1 MISKKLALDIIN
13 LSLETGADYSEI
25 FYEDSYSHSLMIE
38 NGKVNGSTS
47 SSLCGVGLRLLKG
60 NRSVYG
66 YTNDLSKN
74 GLTKLAKNLSASFN
88 DKRVLTVEGFKEV
101 KAANRNPIKDSYDN
115 HSCLLPYHQ
124 IHMDYTEAAA
134 PERQLQVLK
143 C

>member
-1 MISKKLALDIIN
+1 MINKKLALDIIN

-25 FYEDSYSHSLMIE
+25 FYEDSHSQSLMVE

-47 SSLCGVGLRLLKG
+47 SSMCGVGLRLLQG

-88 DKRVLTVEGFKEV
+88 GERVLTVEGFKEI
-101 KAANRNPIKDSYDN
+101 KAENAKAIKI
-115 HSCLLPYHQ
+115 HLIICLLFF
-124 IHMDYTEAAA
+124 
-134 PERQLQVLK
+134 R
-143 C
+143 